1 MRRQV
6 CRGRTNEERGKKS
19 KDGRAE
25 RNVIGLTT
33 SGCCSQQLYIC
44 VGSSVSC
51 AVLKVTA
58 GPGVHH
64 TPGSFGRSQSYSLNM
79 YI

>member
-19 KDGRAE
+19 KDGSAE
-25 RNVIGLTT
+25 RNFIGLTT

-44 VGSSVSC
+44 VGSSVLCCIKGDRRTWGPSHSR
-51 AVLKVTA
+51 LIQQVTELQFEY
-58 GPGVHH
+58 V
-64 TPGSFGRSQSYSLNM
+64 
-79 YI
+79 I